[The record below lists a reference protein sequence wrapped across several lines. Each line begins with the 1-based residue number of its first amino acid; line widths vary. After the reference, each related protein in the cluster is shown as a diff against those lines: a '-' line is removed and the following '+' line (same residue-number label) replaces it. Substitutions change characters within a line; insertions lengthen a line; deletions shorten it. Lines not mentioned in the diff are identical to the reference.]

1 MKDIKA
7 PLKKAHDFAR
17 SKGYASE
24 VTFLKMW
31 RFAYV
36 FSIKQP
42 ADEDFGEPLVIVVEK
57 NGECAVRQLS
67 DVL

>member
-1 MKDIKA
+1 MNEAKIIA
-7 PLKKAHDFAR
+7 QDFAR
-17 SKGYASE
+17 SKGYAAE

-36 FSIKQP
+36 FKIKQP
-42 ADEDFGEPLVIVVEK
+42 ADDFGEPLVIVTEK
-57 NGECAVRQLS
+57 NGSCSIRQLS